1 MIFVDNTVIV
11 SSPFS
16 YMHIGAVCRIGI
28 GKKTPMKAKSSCAC
42 IGSLGGTKQM
52 ASGDISYKLVLH
64 YLVHKLLK
72 YLFKWTHK

>member
-16 YMHIGAVCRIGI
+16 YIHIGAVCRNGI

-52 ASGDISYKLVLH
+52 
-64 YLVHKLLK
+64 
-72 YLFKWTHK
+72 